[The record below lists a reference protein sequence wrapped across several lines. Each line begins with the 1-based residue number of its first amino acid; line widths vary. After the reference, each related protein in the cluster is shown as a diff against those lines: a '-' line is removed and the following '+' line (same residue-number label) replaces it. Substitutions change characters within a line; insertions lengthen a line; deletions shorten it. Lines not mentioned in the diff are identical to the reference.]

1 MRFDKRTYFITVA
14 ETKNISKAAQI
25 LHVSQPSLSQY
36 ISRLEE
42 DIGWKLLNRN
52 SNPITLTEAG
62 ELYLEYLR
70 EVMAAA
76 DRFSDKLNNL
86 KSQYAD
92 SIRIGLP
99 SQLYGPMFNDFVGA
113 FMRKYPSVNV
123 VAKEGTSI
131 ALRDMLIRGEVD
143 IAIHHTDDDTDS
155 RFQRYIMYKERLCF
169 SCNADLPFLK
179 GRKSS
184 RKKPIKLTP
193 EILSELSNMRFLQ
206 PPEEYLLS
214 TEIDR
219 FCEPVGI
226 RQRKI
231 QRLPNIKTIA
241 EYIAMPGSDGVS
253 VLPEFLSTEVSD
265 WDKIAFV
272 ASDEAPISWNLSMDR
287 FADNPITETEELFWD
302 MTISTAK
309 KMYK

>member
-14 ETKNISKAAQI
+14 ETRNISKAAQI

-62 ELYLEYLR
+62 ELYLDYLR
-70 EVMAAA
+70 EVLAAA

-86 KSQYAD
+86 KSQYED
-92 SIRIGLP
+92 SIRIGIP
-99 SQLYGPMFNDFVGA
+99 SQLYASMFNDYVGA
-113 FMRKYPSVNV
+113 FMRKYPTINV
-123 VAKEGTSI
+123 VAKEGTSL

-143 IAIHHTDDDTDS
+143 IIIHHVNEDLDS
-155 RFQRYIMYKERLCF
+155 RFSRFIMYKEQLSF
-169 SCNADLPFLK
+169 SCNAEAPFLK
-179 GRKSS
+179 GKKST
-184 RKKPIKLTP
+184 RKKPIKMTP
-193 EILSELSNMRFLQ
+193 EILSSLSEMRFLQ

-214 TEIDR
+214 AQIDR
-219 FCEPVGI
+219 CCESVGI

-231 QRLPNIKTIA
+231 QRLPNILTIA
-241 EYIAMPGSDGVS
+241 GYIAMPGSDGVS
-253 VLPEFLSTEVSD
+253 VLPEFLSGEVPD
-265 WDKIAFV
+265 WNKIAFI
-272 ASDEAPISWNLSMDR
+272 APPEPVTWSLAMDR
-287 FADNPITETEELFWD
+287 LADSSMSEAEQLFWD
-302 MTISTAK
+302 MSMATAR